1 LKNLKNLYMMNK
13 EEIIEYGISVFE
25 KENIFLDWIMLPNKA
40 LNGLVPYDLLNTK
53 DSYKVMDIIGRIK
66 HGIYS

>member
-1 LKNLKNLYMMNK
+1 MNK